1 LASNALIKFSLRE
14 KNLKTSKQHRD
25 VQTRNDY
32 KQNENLKFMNYLKSA
47 LICLL
52 GLISINTMAQTEMR
66 TLFGKS
72 KNKIQSLGFY
82 IAPELSYGQFSG
94 SFAPIAGNSVMLIV
108 NKKFAIGAT
117 ASGTIRNNNTSSGQ
131 FGGLKMEFTPKPDA
145 LVHVSFPLVIGAGSI
160 STRGSFGD
168 FDRHGRNDDK
178 FEFNRNG
185 SFVLQPGVNVEANV
199 FKYAKVFLGANY
211 RLSANESG
219 YNTDL
224 SGFASSLG
232 LKFGVFDYK
241 LKKKSKQISETVEEV
256 K

>member
-1 LASNALIKFSLRE
+1 MFGLVSV
-14 KNLKTSKQHRD
+14 NL
-25 VQTRNDY
+25 
-32 KQNENLKFMNYLKSA
+32 
-47 LICLL
+47 
-52 GLISINTMAQTEMR
+52 MAQTEMQ

-94 SFAPIAGNSVMLIV
+94 SFVPIAGNSVMLTV

-117 ASGTIRNNNTSSGQ
+117 VAGTIRDRNSTVARGH
-131 FGGLKMEFTPKPDA
+131 FGGLKMEYTPKPDA
-145 LVHVSFPLVIGAGSI
+145 LVHVSFPLLIGAGST
-160 STRGSFGD
+160 STGDVFEGFNRRGRYDESFD
-168 FDRHGRNDDK
+168 
-178 FEFNRNG
+178 FNRNE

-211 RLSANESG
+211 RLAANKSG
-219 YNTDL
+219 YDADL
-224 SGFASSLG
+224 SGFSSSLG

-241 LKKKSKQISETVEEV
+241 LKKKIKETSEPVEDV